1 MSIQKGTNF
10 VPKLH
15 AVSPLGFTTPHKDM
29 VGAYAISEVTD
40 RAMVSVTA
48 RKNCGAAVTTI
59 LTKILKQPAPKVGGY
74 CAGEIEAFWI
84 GQSQWMLAAPFDE
97 YEDIVVSFADTFKS
111 KASLTEQTDGWCRFA
126 IIGPDIDRLC
136 TLLCNLDTRAS
147 TTGTASRTSVEH
159 IGCFFIRVADDCLH
173 VIGPRSSAGSLYNAI
188 SVAAKSAPF

>member
-1 MSIQKGTNF
+1 M
-10 VPKLH
+10 PKLH

-29 VGAYAISEVTD
+29 VGVYAISEVTD

-48 RKNCGAAVTTI
+48 RKNCCAAVTTI

-74 CAGEIEAFWI
+74 CAGEIEAFWT
-84 GQSQWMLAAPFDE
+84 GQSQWMLAAAFDE
-97 YEDIVVSFADTFKS
+97 YEDIVASFADTFKS